1 MVTSHVKINRTRRTV
16 AAPPISLIARMEN
29 VFLRKLCAT
38 AATIAQ
44 TEMMKIIVV
53 SS

>member
-1 MVTSHVKINRTRRTV
+1 MAV
-16 AAPPISLIARMEN
+16 PPISLLARMEN
-29 VFLRKLCAT
+29 VFLLELCAT
-38 AATIAQ
+38 VATIAQ